1 MKLVLQCAVCGTNQA
16 VGTAVCL
23 ACRAT
28 GVQNLR
34 LMFECPTCFRLGIV
48 PACDQCQP
56 PTPALPHEVVEP
68 DEEVLALW
76 DEEGEIDLESS
87 TPASGTALDSG
98 FEFILDDDSAF
109 GDEDESGFTIEFE

>member
-1 MKLVLQCAVCGTNQA
+1 
-16 VGTAVCL
+16 
-23 ACRAT
+23 
-28 GVQNLR
+28 
-34 LMFECPTCFRLGIV
+34 
-48 PACDQCQP
+48 
-56 PTPALPHEVVEP
+56 VEP